1 MPNLNVIRLLF
12 LLACLPMPLFARLP
26 ADTLVDLNRLNGGIR
41 SFQVGNCDTTLFE
54 VSSKGVVLCK
64 GNIPASARPYRIDIK
79 SQTAEGVYVDNR
91 IELWQN
97 EQHRTV
103 YVEANVIEMATGMR
117 KDGKI
122 WVVIAVVF
130 VLFVAVLGYLLLL
143 QKKIAALENKSGQ

>member
-1 MPNLNVIRLLF
+1 MFNLNPIRLLF
-12 LLACLPMPLFARLP
+12 VLACLPMPLFASLP

-41 SFQVGNCDTTLFE
+41 SFQVGTCDTTLFQ
-54 VSSKGVVLCK
+54 VNSKGVVLCK
-64 GNIPASARPYRIDIK
+64 GNIPASALPYRIDIK
-79 SQTAEGVYVDNR
+79 SQTAEGVYVDNH
-91 IELWQN
+91 IELWQT
-97 EQHRTV
+97 EQNRTV

-130 VLFVAVLGYLLLL
+130 VLFAAVLGYLLFL